1 MWQAKRVVGYRTVN
15 NPRTFGGR
23 MTRDLP
29 RFIGMHPDPALEQ
42 ARREWAA
49 AARTRLGPVL
59 GAACRLR
66 LAFDTATAP
75 FQVSM
80 GDPAAEL
87 TAACADLLQWL
98 HDSPAPSGHGQARAE
113 LGAAAGV
120 FRNAAFAFRSL
131 DEAGPGQ
138 HAARAEACASML
150 VQREHHIDTFLVET
164 EPGKS
169 GGSGKR

>member
-1 MWQAKRVVGYRTVN
+1 MR
-15 NPRTFGGR
+15 
-23 MTRDLP
+23 
-29 RFIGMHPDPALEQ
+29 PDPALEQ

-49 AARTRLGPVL
+49 AAHTRLGPVL
-59 GAACRLR
+59 GAASRLR
-66 LAFDTATAP
+66 LAFDTATDP
-75 FQVSM
+75 SPVSA

-87 TAACADLLQWL
+87 IAACADLLQWL
-98 HDSPAPSGHGQARAE
+98 HDSPAPSGHGQAAAE

-131 DEAGPGQ
+131 DEAGPDQ

-150 VQREHHIDTFLVET
+150 VQGEHHINTFLAET

-169 GGSGKR
+169 GGSGNQ